1 MGRTGLSR
9 KELKRVEVMSRVKAR
24 SLRLQEAAE
33 LLELS
38 YRQAKRTG
46 RGIGRQERSEGTA
59 AWELRASVEPGV
71 HGEVQSGG
79 AETGASPLR
88 GFRTDTGV

>member
-1 MGRTGLSR
+1 LGRTGLSR

-38 YRQAKRTG
+38 YRQAKRIWARYRAG
-46 RGIGRQERSEGTA
+46 ERNLPACSFTLSTVLPA
-59 AWELRASVEPGV
+59 VVPPARIS
-71 HGEVQSGG
+71 
-79 AETGASPLR
+79 R
-88 GFRTDTGV
+88 R